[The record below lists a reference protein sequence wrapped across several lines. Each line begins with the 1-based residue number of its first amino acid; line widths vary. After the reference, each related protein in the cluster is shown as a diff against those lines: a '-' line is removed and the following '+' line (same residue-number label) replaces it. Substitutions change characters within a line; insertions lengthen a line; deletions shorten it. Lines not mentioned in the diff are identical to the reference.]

1 MTVEASVE
9 RSRGIPTGRWEY
21 WESSLSELGWTLL
34 ITADLFIAHTLCVQ
48 VQVLPLTPL
57 PHTHT
62 AKKQQATRRQP
73 RLAG

>member
-34 ITADLFIAHTLCVQ
+34 ITADLFIAHTLRVQ
-48 VQVLPLTPL
+48 VQVLPLPLTP
-57 PHTHT
+57 THT
-62 AKKQQATRRQP
+62 QPKKQQATRRQP